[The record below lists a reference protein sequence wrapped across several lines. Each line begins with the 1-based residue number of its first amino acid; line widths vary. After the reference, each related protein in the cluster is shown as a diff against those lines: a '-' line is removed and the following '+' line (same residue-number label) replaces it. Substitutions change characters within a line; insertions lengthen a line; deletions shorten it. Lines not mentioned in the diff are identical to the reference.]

1 MSVYAIGVDAVDIS
15 RIADMIERHGDRFV
29 RRVFT
34 ETEIAYCQPKV
45 TAAASFAARFAT
57 KEAVFKATGIGL
69 DLGMHWRDVEV
80 VNDERGRPFVVL
92 YGETAQRLSG
102 KTVHLSLT
110 HTDHQAIAMVVVD
123 EDAKNDNSGEF

>member
-1 MSVYAIGVDAVDIS
+1 MSVYSIGIDAVEIE
-15 RIADMIERHGDRFV
+15 RIRGMIERHGDRFV
-29 RRVFT
+29 QRVFT
-34 ETEIAYCQPKV
+34 ENEIAYCQAKS

-80 VNDERGRPFVVL
+80 INDERGRPSVL
-92 YGETAQRLSG
+92 LHREAARRLQG
-102 KTVHLSLT
+102 KAVHLSLT

-123 EDAKNDNSGEF
+123 DAEESA